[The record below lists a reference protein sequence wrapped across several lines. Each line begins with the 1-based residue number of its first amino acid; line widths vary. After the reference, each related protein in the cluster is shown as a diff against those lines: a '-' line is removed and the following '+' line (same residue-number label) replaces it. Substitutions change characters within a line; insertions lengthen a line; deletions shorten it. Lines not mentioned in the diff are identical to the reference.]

1 MGNAQSSKPAASG
14 DVVILGVD
22 LNTLNYWYV
31 FYILFAIAV
40 VAGGSYSLYSA
51 ANLGKTL
58 IYAVGASLVMVFF
71 GMRWFGNI
79 PQPSNVWPPTINTC
93 PDYLTYNGTGCV
105 DLLGVSSKV
114 GGFPKSTPGSSAAA
128 VFGGSTTPGPYT
140 STTVNTAIT
149 AADTGRLQAICD
161 ACSSGGL
168 TWEGIY
174 DGDTCLVLNRFQATK
189 QFAAAN
195 KCTP

>member
-1 MGNAQSSKPAASG
+1 MGNAQSSRPAASG

-40 VAGGSYSLYSA
+40 VAGGSYSLYSS

-79 PQPSNVWPPTINTC
+79 PKPSNVWPPTINTC
-93 PDYLTYNGTGCV
+93 PDYLSYNGTGCV
-105 DLLGVSSKV
+105 DYLGVSSN
-114 GGFPKSTPGSSAAA
+114 GGFTTTTRGSSAPTYVGANA
-128 VFGGSTTPGPYT
+128 KYT
-140 STTVNTAIT
+140 SATVNTAISASDT
-149 AADTGRLQAICD
+149 ATLQAICNT
-161 ACSSGGL
+161 CQTGGL
-168 TWEGIY
+168 TWEGVF
-174 DGDTCLVLNRFQATK
+174 DGDSCIVLNRFQAAK
-189 QFAAAN
+189 QFAAAT

>member
-40 VAGGSYSLYSA
+40 VAGGSYSLYSS

-79 PQPSNVWPPTINTC
+79 PKPSNVWPPTINTC
-93 PDYLTYNGTGCV
+93 PDYLTYNGTGCI
-105 DLLGVSSKV
+105 DLLGVSSN
-114 GGFPKSTPGSSAAA
+114 GGFTTSTPGSSAAA
-128 VFGGSTTPGPYT
+128 VFGGSAAPGPYT
-140 STTVNTAIT
+140 SAKVNTAIS
-149 AADTGRLQAICD
+149 AADTTTLQNICT
-161 ACSSGGL
+161 ACQTAGL
-168 TWEGIY
+168 TWEGIF